1 MTDISWVLFVLAS
14 VAIILT
20 PGQDLIL
27 VMSRSIAQGA
37 LAGVVTSAGVST
49 GLLLHTL
56 LATVGVGAIVQ
67 ASAWL
72 FLLMKI
78 VGAGYLLYLGIS
90 LMRVSNTTVLTED
103 SVVRPLYKLYIDGAF
118 SNVVNPKIAVFYFA
132 FLPQFVQP
140 GAENPTFSIFLLGSG
155 FALLTFMIKGP
166 IGFCAGQLS
175 QWFRRKPA
183 CLIAIY
189 RASGLVL
196 IGLGLRLVLE
206 KPD

>member
-90 LMRVSNTTVLTED
+90 LMLVSNTTILTQD
-103 SVVRPLYKLYIDGAF
+103 SVARPLYKLYIDGAF

-140 GAENPTFSIFLLGSG
+140 GAEKPTFSIFLLGSG
-155 FALLTFMIKGP
+155 FALLTFMIK
-166 IGFCAGQLS
+166 
-175 QWFRRKPA
+175 
-183 CLIAIY
+183 
-189 RASGLVL
+189 
-196 IGLGLRLVLE
+196 
-206 KPD
+206 